1 MKSKNPQ
8 NPREMNRNKKK
19 IMKRN
24 KKKHIETKHS
34 FRSRQDILQDWI
46 NDRNSWKDMYSQ
58 LLKDF
63 RKENEIPG

>member
-24 KKKHIETKHS
+24 EKKHIETKHS